1 MTATDPLEDAKRA
14 AARAALAELPPRGAI
29 GLGTGTTARWFIAAL
44 AERVRAGADYVGVP
58 TSDASAAQARELGIP
73 LLPDAG
79 PWDLAVCVDG
89 ADEVDARLDLIKGGH
104 GAHAREKIVNA
115 AARVNVIVVDATKL
129 SPRIGTLRAV
139 PVEVLAFGH
148 ATTAAHLAAFGAP
161 ALRGAG
167 AGAGA
172 ATVIYDLATGP
183 IADPAALDA
192 ALHAIPGVVAT
203 GLFLGRA
210 DVVLVARTDGGVE
223 RRVRGAR

>member
-1 MTATDPLEDAKRA
+1 MAANDALEDAKRA
-14 AARAALAELPPRGAI
+14 AARAAIAELPPRGAI

-44 AERVRAGADYVGVP
+44 AEAVRAGADYVGVP
-58 TSDASAAQARELGIP
+58 TSEASAAQARDLGIP
-73 LLPDAG
+73 LLADAG

-89 ADEVDARLDLIKGGH
+89 ADEVDPRLDLIKGGH

-115 AARVNVIVVDATKL
+115 AARKNVIVVDGSKL
-129 SPRIGTLRAV
+129 SPRIGSLRAV
-139 PVEVLAFGH
+139 PVEVMAFGH

-167 AGAGA
+167 AVTA
-172 ATVIYDLATGP
+172 IYDLATGP

-203 GLFLGRA
+203 GLFIGRA
-210 DVVLVARTDGGVE
+210 DVVLVARDGGVE
-223 RRVRGAR
+223 RLTRGT